1 MKKLLTLLGSVTL
14 IATTSAAVIACGG
27 TRSEQKITEDKKGKE
42 DKSEEEKK
50 EEKLTISESTKKET
64 TNMIKT
70 MLSEVIDSE
79 ENDEK
84 ALKEKEEISKELT
97 NFLNEILIEN
107 KNDVEKSLKEFK
119 EEVVGYLTDQL
130 IGEIAFKDEN
140 GFVRVVYNKDIKTM
154 ENEKNDDKID
164 KDFEKLVKEY
174 KEAAKA
180 IKEGFEEDTQ
190 ETFTKL
196 KDLLNKDLSSIT
208 SKSTE

>member
-1 MKKLLTLLGSVTL
+1 MKKLLTLLGLVTL
-14 IATTSAAVIACGG
+14 ITTTSAAVIACGG
-27 TRSEQKITEDKKGKE
+27 TRSEQRNTKDKKGKE
-42 DKSEEEKK
+42 DKSKEDNK
-50 EEKLTISESTKKET
+50 EEKLTISESTKKEA

-70 MLSEVIDSE
+70 MLNETIDSE
-79 ENDEK
+79 KN
-84 ALKEKEEISKELT
+84 EEISKEFT
-97 NFLNEILIEN
+97 NFLDDILIEN

-154 ENEKNDDKID
+154 ENEKNDDKTD

-174 KEAAKA
+174 EEAAKA

-196 KDLLNKDLSSIT
+196 KDLLNKDLSSTT
-208 SKSTE
+208 SKSTK

>member
-14 IATTSAAVIACGG
+14 IVTTSAAVIACGA
-27 TRSEQKITEDKKGKE
+27 TRSEQRNTEDKKGKE
-42 DKSEEEKK
+42 DKSKEDNK
-50 EEKLTISESTKKET
+50 EEKLTISESTKKEA

-70 MLSEVIDSE
+70 MLNETIDSE
-79 ENDEK
+79 KN
-84 ALKEKEEISKELT
+84 EEISKEFT
-97 NFLNEILIEN
+97 NFLDDILFEN

-130 IGEIAFKDEN
+130 IGEITFKDEN
-140 GFVRVVYNKDIKTM
+140 GFVRVVFDKDIKTM
-154 ENEKNDDKID
+154 QNEKNDDKIE

-174 KEAAKA
+174 EEAAKA

-196 KDLLNKDLSSIT
+196 KDLLNKDLSSSTT
-208 SKSTE
+208 SKSTK

>member
-14 IATTSAAVIACGG
+14 ITTTSAAVIACGG
-27 TRSEQKITEDKKGKE
+27 TRSEQRNTEDKKGKE
-42 DKSEEEKK
+42 DKSEKEKK

-79 ENDEK
+79 ENDD
-84 ALKEKEEISKELT
+84 ISKEFT
-97 NFLNEILIEN
+97 NFLDEILVEN

-140 GFVRVVYNKDIKTM
+140 GFVRVVYNKDITTM

-174 KEAAKA
+174 EEAAKA

-190 ETFTKL
+190 ETFAKL
-196 KDLLNKDLSSIT
+196 KDLLNKDLSSTT
-208 SKSTE
+208 SKSTK